1 MGYNAEVTMFI
12 FSSEGWTTSLPS
24 FQLLVFLQGKLPQ
37 SYKQDLDEV
46 SEAVMLQN
54 ENTAEKF

>member
-1 MGYNAEVTMFI
+1 MLKLRRL
-12 FSSEGWTTSLPS
+12 FSALRVGPPHFPH
-24 FQLLVFLQGKLPQ
+24 FQLLVFLQGKLSQ

>member
-1 MGYNAEVTMFI
+1 MLKLRCL
-12 FSSEGWTTSLPS
+12 FSALRVGPPHFPH